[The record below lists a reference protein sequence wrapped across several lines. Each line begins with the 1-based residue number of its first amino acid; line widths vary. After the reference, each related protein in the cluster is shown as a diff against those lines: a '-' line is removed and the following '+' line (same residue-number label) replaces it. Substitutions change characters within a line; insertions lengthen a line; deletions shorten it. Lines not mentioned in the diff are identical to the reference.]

1 MPWAKVTGIMQ
12 KANYGWSLVTI
23 RKEIPHKR
31 DKTESNQMRKKSPST
46 MAHPLGG
53 GRGIRGRGYV
63 RIGKNMIFIIVLLFG
78 NNLQYEFNIWLQG
91 VVIRTAP
98 PTLSHT
104 HTHARAHE
112 VVYETTLWWVSS
124 LEFWDIHLR
133 NFLYLAHHFS
143 LANMLEW

>member
-31 DKTESNQMRKKSPST
+31 DKTEGNQMRKKSPST

-104 HTHARAHE
+104 HTHTRARMKWFMRQLCGGFRHWNSGTFTCE
-112 VVYETTLWWVSS
+112 
-124 LEFWDIHLR
+124 I
-133 NFLYLAHHFS
+133 FS
-143 LANMLEW
+143 TWRIILVWQTC

>member
-1 MPWAKVTGIMQ
+1 MQ

-31 DKTESNQMRKKSPST
+31 DKTESNQMRQKSPST

-78 NNLQYEFNIWLQG
+78 NNLQYEFNI
-91 VVIRTAP
+91 
-98 PTLSHT
+98 
-104 HTHARAHE
+104 
-112 VVYETTLWWVSS
+112 
-124 LEFWDIHLR
+124 
-133 NFLYLAHHFS
+133 
-143 LANMLEW
+143 

>member
-31 DKTESNQMRKKSPST
+31 DKTEGNQMRKKSPST

-104 HTHARAHE
+104 HTHTHARAWSGLWDNF
-112 VVYETTLWWVSS
+112 VVGFVTGILGHS
-124 LEFWDIHLR
+124 L
-133 NFLYLAHHFS
+133 AKFS
-143 LANMLEW
+143 LPGASF